1 MLGPGNCSRQVLRQA
16 FNPPAH
22 GLERQRRTS
31 NNPGM
36 KIKPTQ
42 IYDWDAE
49 PVDERPSEFMACS
62 GFSAAS
68 GFHATS
74 TLTRPLPAKPQF
86 GMTLLLAAAVGVLAL
101 GALAI
106 AKLLPLLRG

>member
-1 MLGPGNCSRQVLRQA
+1 
-16 FNPPAH
+16 
-22 GLERQRRTS
+22 
-31 NNPGM
+31 M

-49 PVDERPSEFMACS
+49 PVSERPSEFMIPS
-62 GFSAAS
+62 GYSAAS

-74 TLTRPLPAKPQF
+74 TLTRPRLARPRF
-86 GMTLLLAAAVGVLAL
+86 GMVGLLLAALAVLAL

-106 AKLLPLLRG
+106 AKLVPFLRG